1 MHLPCHPWQDVR
13 DRFLRI
19 KLAKVWAA
27 KNGLTTPGGGG
38 GGAGS
43 KSAVGSIASTPSG
56 DTAAASSPWRNGASP
71 KAFAGTGSSG
81 TNLLAGAGAG
91 ASPGVIIDRFGIED
105 SRAEVSHL
113 AVDGHPVDI
122 TETAAAAPPTAPAAA
137 AAQSFDYRAWR
148 KRLLHARFEKLR
160 AELMDEEYHRIATEV
175 CVPVCP
181 FVPLLPPLPL
191 PLTLTLTR

>member
-1 MHLPCHPWQDVR
+1 MLTCHHHGSCAPSVSSMAGCSRPFPAHQVGEG
-13 DRFLRI
+13 
-19 KLAKVWAA
+19 V
-27 KNGLTTPGGGG
+27 GGEEW
-38 GGAGS
+38 
-43 KSAVGSIASTPSG
+43 P
-56 DTAAASSPWRNGASP
+56 
-71 KAFAGTGSSG
+71 
-81 TNLLAGAGAG
+81 G
-91 ASPGVIIDRFGIED
+91 ASPGVISDRSGIED
-105 SRAEVSHL
+105 RRAEVSHL
-113 AVDGHPVDI
+113 AVDGHPVAI